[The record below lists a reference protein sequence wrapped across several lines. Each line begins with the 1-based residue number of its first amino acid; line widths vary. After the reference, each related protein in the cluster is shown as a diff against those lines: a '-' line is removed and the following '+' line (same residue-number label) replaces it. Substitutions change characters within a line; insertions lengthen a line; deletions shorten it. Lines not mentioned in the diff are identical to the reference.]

1 MLQALSAKRP
11 RSPTHS
17 PCLSSCRHRH
27 QHQSSPSL
35 VSATLT
41 QPAQIR
47 QSFATSLCHS
57 IANPSMSSSARA
69 VLGNQL
75 CYQCSVD
82 YMNHLK
88 DRSLSPLPLQTL
100 SLLHNSLW
108 IGFSVMLVWSSN
120 PQNSSQEPFERIFV
134 MAPRSDR
141 HTPLSSLSPPFLCVS
156 LLISPSLSCSCS
168 CLLSASQT
176 EVSQVDIE
184 TISRSVNAHDFILSL
199 PDGYETQVG
208 EGGQMLSGGQR
219 ARVAL
224 YDSALLFS
232 LTAT

>member
-1 MLQALSAKRP
+1 MLQLLSAKRP

-17 PCLSSCRHRH
+17 PCLSSCRH
-27 QHQSSPSL
+27 HQSSPSL

-141 HTPLSSLSPPFLCVS
+141 HTPLNSLSPS
-156 LLISPSLSCSCS
+156 LPVCLSVALSLS